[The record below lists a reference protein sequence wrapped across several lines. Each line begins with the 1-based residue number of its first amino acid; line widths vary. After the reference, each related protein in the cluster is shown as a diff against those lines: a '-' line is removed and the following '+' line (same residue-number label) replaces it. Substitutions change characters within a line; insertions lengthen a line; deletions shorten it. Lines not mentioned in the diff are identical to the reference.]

1 MGDWYEKAAKDLISR
16 AEDRRNDDTLEEF
29 YRGLRTVRD
38 EIDERLQIA
47 RDELPEDVADEVL
60 G

>member
-16 AEDRRNDDTLEEF
+16 AEDRRNDTIEEF

-38 EIDERLQIA
+38 EIDERLEMA